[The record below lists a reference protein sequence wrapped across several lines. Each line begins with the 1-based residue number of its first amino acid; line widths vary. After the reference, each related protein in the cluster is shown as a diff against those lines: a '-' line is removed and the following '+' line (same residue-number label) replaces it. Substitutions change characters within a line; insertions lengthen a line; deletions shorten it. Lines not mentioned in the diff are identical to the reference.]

1 MSWQTSLIKR
11 LTSNVT
17 PSGAWSYHPGT
28 AGYSEPT
35 ALACLALS
43 AQGRDATL
51 TTQGLSWLAA
61 IQRVDGAV
69 PICASMPSPCWPT
82 PIALLAWLGAP
93 ESCRSS
99 FETACV
105 QSARWLT
112 KTKGRPIA
120 QNSRFFGHDT
130 TLIGWPWIE
139 GTHSWIEPTAL
150 AILALDTAGHAN
162 HERVREGLR
171 VIENRALAAGGWNY
185 GNTRVL
191 NSTLRPFCSMTGLAL
206 MALAGRPP
214 SANVEGAIAFLKS
227 ELPTV
232 RSAISL
238 SWGLL
243 GLTAWD
249 ERPNGAGDWL
259 AEAADRQ
266 SRLAD
271 RSMPASP
278 NAHHDALLLLA
289 DAGWHPTEK
298 PALAG
303 AKGYGA

>member
-1 MSWQTSLIKR
+1 MNWQTSLIER
-11 LTSNVT
+11 LASNVT

-28 AGYSEPT
+28 AAYSEPT
-35 ALACLALS
+35 ALVCLALTTR
-43 AQGRDATL
+43 GVDATL
-51 TTQGLSWLAA
+51 LTKGLSWLAA

-82 PIALLAWLGAP
+82 PVALLAWLGAP
-93 ESCRSS
+93 ESCETSS
-99 FETACV
+99 ETASA
-105 QSARWLT
+105 QSARWLM
-112 KTKGRPIA
+112 KTEGRPIS

-150 AILALDTAGHAN
+150 AVLALDAAGQAN
-162 HERVREGLR
+162 HHRVREGLR

-191 NSTLRPFCSMTGLAL
+191 VSTLRPFCSTTGLAL
-206 MALAGRPP
+206 MALAGRRP
-214 SANVEGAIAFLKS
+214 SANIDRAIAFLKS
-227 ELPTV
+227 ELPKV
-232 RSAISL
+232 RSPISL

-249 ERPNGAGDWL
+249 ERPDEAGDWL
-259 AEAADRQ
+259 AEAADR
-266 SRLAD
+266 
-271 RSMPASP
+271 SMRESP

-289 DAGWHPTEK
+289 DAGWHPAVK
-298 PALAG
+298 SALAG
-303 AKGYGA
+303 AKGLGA